1 MNHRA
6 YCLIAAAGMLCCG
19 CAADSVPSQDTA
31 ETTAM
36 TVSTEAT
43 AETEAPNT
51 AAATEL
57 FQGGIGDERS
67 ADIPLPEHFVYRFH
81 EDSVSVRL
89 AGGTY
94 QVLSY
99 DFSAIFE
106 QERDAVAF
114 YLDDFNTDGAYDLF
128 APIRYDDDEILTYAV
143 FLWDSEQ
150 ERFTEEPFIYEP
162 AKGEYT

>member
-19 CAADSVPSQDTA
+19 CAADSAPSQDAA
-31 ETTAM
+31 ETTAT
-36 TVSTEAT
+36 TVPTEVP
-43 AETEAPNT
+43 AETET
-51 AAATEL
+51 ADSTETTAL

-67 ADIPLPEHFVYRFH
+67 AEIPLPEHFVYRFH

-99 DFSAIFE
+99 NFSAIFE
-106 QERDAVAF
+106 RERDIIAF
-114 YLDDFNTDGAYDLF
+114 YLDDYNTDGAYDLF
-128 APIRYDDDEILTYAV
+128 APIRYDDDEILAYAV
-143 FLWDSEQ
+143 FLWDSQQ
-150 ERFTEEPFIYEP
+150 ERFAEEPIIYEST
-162 AKGEYT
+162 KGELP